1 MIQVGDTFDGFD
13 EHGHLY
19 VVISMRNVHDRIAV
33 ANLTTHYSE
42 RSNHN
47 EECVII
53 RPEDHPWVRR
63 VSCVFYQRAN
73 FVRYSMLDEGVGSG
87 AVQRHPPCSPRLLRR
102 IQEGALAAKEVG
114 AEVKDAIRAAVVIDR
129 L

>member
-13 EHGHLY
+13 AHRHLY

-33 ANLTTHYSE
+33 ANLTSHYPE
-42 RSNHN
+42 RSKHS

-73 FVRYSMLDEGVGSG
+73 FVRYSMLEEGIGSG
-87 AVQRHPPCSPRLLRR
+87 AVQPLPQCSPQLLRR
-102 IQEGALAAKEVG
+102 IQAGALAATEVG
-114 AEVKDAIRAAVVIDR
+114 ADVKDAIRAALVTD
-129 L
+129 